1 MQVNDLNVGSIV
13 IFAVLVL
20 AGGIMGFIKGKSK
33 ASLIA
38 GVSSAAVLFWCAFSA
53 HGRSQNGVMRALFV
67 IAILEGIFVVRL
79 AKTRKFM
86 PSGLMLILCFL
97 EQAFLLWNCSRLD
110 F

>member
-13 IFAVLVL
+13 IFAILVLV
-20 AGGIMGFIKGKSK
+20 GGIMGFVKGKSK

-38 GVSSAAVLFWCAFSA
+38 GVSSAGLLFWCALTA
-53 HGRSQNGVMRALFV
+53 HGHSQNGIMRALLV
-67 IAILEGIFVVRL
+67 IAVLEGIFVVRL
-79 AKTRKFM
+79 VKTKKFM
-86 PSGLMLILCFL
+86 PSGMMLILCLL